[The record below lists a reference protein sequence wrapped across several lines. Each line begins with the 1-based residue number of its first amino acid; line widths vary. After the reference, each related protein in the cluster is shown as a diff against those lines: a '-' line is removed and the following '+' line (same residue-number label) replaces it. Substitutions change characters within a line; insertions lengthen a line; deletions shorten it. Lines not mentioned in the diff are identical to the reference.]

1 MPHKKFPFLAQ
12 LLRDNRPV
20 GGWSFGATWSHAL
33 RLEVGI
39 DFRGF
44 SVRYID
50 DMSFNNT
57 SSKFNVPVPPTVVCV
72 PCFSGAPWDLEVL
85 TGLDGLP
92 ARTMRLPEDLADVD
106 VYASFLAEQVRD
118 LDSYVLV
125 GDSFGAVVSLALAI
139 RQPQGLVGL
148 VLSGG
153 FAANPLPWWKGV
165 AAKLSRFATG
175 ALYRHG
181 TLRFHASQL
190 ASHFDAAAEVPHTQS
205 DYRRLFVQNTPRS
218 SYTARVTSVT
228 HFNLLNDLALVRVPT
243 LVLTPADDRL
253 VGADA
258 ARQLLDGI
266 RQSTEIVLPKTG
278 HMFRFTHPTLYS
290 NTIRAF
296 VDSLQPV
303 DASAHSV
310 AS

>member
-1 MPHKKFPFLAQ
+1 MTFE
-12 LLRDNRPV
+12 RV
-20 GGWSFGATWSHAL
+20 
-33 RLEVGI
+33 
-39 DFRGF
+39 
-44 SVRYID
+44 SVRYIN
-50 DMSFNNT
+50 DMSFNNA
-57 SSKFNVPVPPTVVCV
+57 SSNFDVAMLPTVVCV

-92 ARTMRLPEDLADVD
+92 TRTMHLPEDLADVD
-106 VYASFLAEQVRD
+106 GYATFLAEQVHD

-125 GDSFGAVVSLALAI
+125 GDSFGAVISLALAL
-139 RQPQGLVGL
+139 RQPKGLVGL

-153 FAANPLPWWKGV
+153 FAANPLPTWKGV
-165 AAKLSRFATG
+165 AAKLSRFAAG
-175 ALYRHG
+175 VLYRHG

-190 ASHFDAAAEVPHTQS
+190 ASQFDAAAEVPHTQN
-205 DYRRLFVQNTPRS
+205 DYRHLFVQNTPRS
-218 SYTARVTSVT
+218 SYTARVTSIT
-228 HFNLLNDLALVRVPT
+228 QFNLLNDLALVQVPT

-253 VGADA
+253 VGVHA

-266 RQSTEIVLPKTG
+266 RQSSEIVLPKTG

-296 VDSLQPV
+296 LDSLQPV